1 LDFLRSEILDLA
13 SPMQSDTAD
22 QRLTIRRVAV
32 ASVTKADLVGGVAA
46 AANVTKA
53 EAEKVM
59 TAFFDAVK
67 TNAKKGN
74 KVAWPG
80 FGSFSLTRRAARTG
94 RNPRTGAAVRIR
106 ASNAVKFTSS
116 ASLKD
121 AVNNRRPA
129 ASKATA
135 AKAPAKKAAAKKTTA
150 KKAPAKKATTAKK
163 STARKTAAKK

>member
-1 LDFLRSEILDLA
+1 
-13 SPMQSDTAD
+13 M
-22 QRLTIRRVAV
+22 AV
-32 ASVTKADLVGGVAA
+32 ASVTKADLVSGVAS

-53 EAEKVM
+53 EAERVM
-59 TAFFDAVK
+59 SAFFDAVR

-94 RNPRTGAAVRIR
+94 RNPRTGAAVRIK

-129 ASKATA
+129 A
-135 AKAPAKKAAAKKTTA
+135 KAPAKKATAKRATAKKAPAKKTTA
-150 KKAPAKKATTAKK
+150 KKATARKTTAKK
-163 STARKTAAKK
+163 